1 MGELKKYII
10 LGHENPDVDSIV
22 SGYLLEKLLLSK
34 SFNVEFIIPDK
45 RIEKDTVRLC
55 KEFGLDIEKLG
66 YLKDLPTNKDYN
78 YILVDHHDRI
88 TPGIITA
95 VIDHHP
101 TKTLLN
107 IPWYQNVQS
116 SSTTCLICRGNENY
130 FNKSDIEL
138 AILASMVDTA
148 SFHSTK
154 TCNSDVSWVK
164 EMCQK
169 YNIDY
174 NRLYKKGLC
183 LTDMSNIDEVK
194 LNGLKKY
201 NFEGNLVES
210 SYIQIEEITNYSKK
224 ITYIIDSLMNYVKEN
239 NLKVFVFI
247 VHDMKTF
254 KTTVY
259 NITANDY
266 TVRYYNEYTS
276 RGNNI
281 IPEIE
286 EELKKES
293 NRRNL
298 KVE

>member
-1 MGELKKYII
+1 
-10 LGHENPDVDSIV
+10 
-22 SGYLLEKLLLSK
+22 
-34 SFNVEFIIPDK
+34 
-45 RIEKDTVRLC
+45 
-55 KEFGLDIEKLG
+55 
-66 YLKDLPTNKDYN
+66 
-78 YILVDHHDRI
+78 
-88 TPGIITA
+88 
-95 VIDHHP
+95 
-101 TKTLLN
+101 
-107 IPWYQNVQS
+107 
-116 SSTTCLICRGNENY
+116 
-130 FNKSDIEL
+130 
-138 AILASMVDTA
+138 
-148 SFHSTK
+148 
-154 TCNSDVSWVK
+154 
-164 EMCQK
+164 
-169 YNIDY
+169 
-174 NRLYKKGLC
+174 
-183 LTDMSNIDEVK
+183 MSNIDEVK

-247 VHDMKTF
+247 VHDIKTF
-254 KTTVY
+254 KNTVY